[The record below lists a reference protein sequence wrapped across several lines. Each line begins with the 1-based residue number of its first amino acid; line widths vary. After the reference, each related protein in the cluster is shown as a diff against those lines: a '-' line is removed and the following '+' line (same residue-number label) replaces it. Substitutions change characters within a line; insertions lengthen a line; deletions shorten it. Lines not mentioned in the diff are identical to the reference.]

1 MNKTENYE
9 SLKAKI
15 RKIAALAESGVGG
28 EAENARSIMERIC
41 LEHGVSLD
49 EVLAVEERE
58 RYRFEI
64 GRNKIDLRIF
74 TQCYARVT
82 GKKSMSYR
90 RMSRTAISVVM
101 TAYQYAELSALFEWH
116 KANFR
121 REVEN
126 QIDILFQAYIPKH
139 RLSCKRSDDA
149 PDDELNLSPEDIQRI
164 RAIIAMRESLND
176 SNYYKQIG
184 Y

>member
-9 SLKAKI
+9 SLKTKI
-15 RKIAALAESGVGG
+15 RKIATLAESGVGG

-82 GKKSMSYR
+82 GEKY
-90 RMSRTAISVVM
+90 VVSSN
-101 TAYQYAELSALFEWH
+101 EPH
-116 KANFR
+116 GDFR
-121 REVEN
+121 RN
-126 QIDILFQAYIPKH
+126 D
-139 RLSCKRSDDA
+139 RLS
-149 PDDELNLSPEDIQRI
+149 I
-164 RAIIAMRESLND
+164 RRAFRPI
-176 SNYYKQIG
+176 
-184 Y
+184 

>member
-74 TQCYARVT
+74 TQRYARVT

-126 QIDILFQAYIPKH
+126 QIDILFQAYISKH
-139 RLSCKRSDDA
+139 RLFCERSDDA